1 MAQARAAAEPDTMRV
16 LLHAPAALAA
26 TALAALRARGIIGT
40 LGTLDAGGEPG
51 TDAIV
56 AWAFDEPPPAH
67 DVVEL
72 GVLCARAAAIG
83 HPPCVL
89 APLVRG
95 GGRPAIERAAA
106 LAYLRAQGAAVA
118 HDVDAWLEAIVIA
131 ARFGIPAGPRA
142 AVIAPPGSWLA
153 AQAHALVAEADL
165 AGARP
170 LLDAGDSDDHADGLA
185 DVVLFDPGHG
195 RGTPIGSALHLPVAP
210 RPELADDRAVLHGL
224 RAAVLAVGL
233 LGRAAQRAAIGLGPA
248 PREATAELAVDRDE
262 LDRRLERLAKLGTR
276 RAGDHETK
284 TLLRSYHVAHTK
296 QGVATTPSM
305 AVEIAH
311 KLGFPV
317 ELKPY
322 GNYMPTEPAGC
333 PVEREV
339 TSDARVRRG
348 YAAVLSAVGRAN
360 EQRDNAVIVRE
371 AVQPGR
377 DLSVSIVNLP
387 ALGWTVVLDAP
398 GATPIAAA
406 PAPLRLY
413 DANALAAL
421 VVASRAGE
429 PEPDRSELAN
439 LLRRASHL
447 AVDLGDRLVRLD
459 LPRVVVG
466 GRGARTLVVDAF
478 AELA

>member
-1 MAQARAAAEPDTMRV
+1 VAQARVAAKPDDTRV
-16 LLHAPAALAA
+16 QLYAPAALAT
-26 TALAALRARGIIGT
+26 TALAALRARGIVGA
-40 LGTLDAGGEPG
+40 LGRPLGEATEPAGDGYL
-51 TDAIV
+51 
-56 AWAFDEPPPAH
+56 AWAFDEPPAAH
-67 DVVEL
+67 DIVEL
-72 GVLCARAAAIG
+72 AAQCARAAAAG
-83 HPPCVL
+83 RPPCVL

-95 GGRPAIERAAA
+95 TGRVPIERAAA
-106 LAYLRAQGAAVA
+106 LAYLRAHGAAIV

-131 ARFGIPAGPRA
+131 VRFGVPAGPRA

-153 AQAHALVAEADL
+153 AQAHALVAEAEL

-170 LLDAGDSDDHADGLA
+170 LLDDGDGPA
-185 DVVLFDPGHG
+185 DVVLFDPHANPDHG
-195 RGTPIGSALHLPVAP
+195 RAGVTGPALHIPVAP
-210 RPELADDRAVLHGL
+210 RPELADAATALHGL
-224 RAAVLAVGL
+224 RAAVLAVGV
-233 LGRAAQRAAIGLGPA
+233 LGRAAQRTAIGLGPA
-248 PREATAELAVDRDE
+248 PRAATAELAVDRDR
-262 LDRRLERLAKLGTR
+262 LDRQLAKLAKLRGH

-284 TLLRSYHVAHTK
+284 VLLRAYAVPHTR
-296 QGVATTPSM
+296 QAVATTPSM
-305 AVEIAH
+305 AVQHAH
-311 KLGFPV
+311 QLGFPV

-322 GNYMPTEPAGC
+322 GDHMPTEPAGC

-339 TSDARVRRG
+339 ASDAMVRRG
-348 YAAVLSAVGRAN
+348 YAAVLSAAGRAN

-377 DLSVSIVNLP
+377 ELAVSIINLP

-398 GATPIAAA
+398 GAATVAAA
-406 PAPLRLY
+406 PAPLRLH
-413 DANALAAL
+413 DANLLAAQ

-429 PEPDRSELAN
+429 PEPDRTELAN
-439 LLRRASHL
+439 VLRRVSHL